1 MSADY
6 DKRSTDLFEQI
17 RALYNDLALH
27 PEKDF
32 GWGRGKANSTEVK
45 RLLTNAPLSLISSGA
60 SLERTV
66 GPVLR
71 QDSEG
76 QTDQKSVVG
85 YFPRV
90 PKDSRGHQGQCINT
104 SFYVF
109 TLALNI
115 HIVWKYKRNSREL
128 VSTYECSRGIDL
140 RESVRGDLR
149 HR

>member
-45 RLLTNAPLSLISSGA
+45 RLLTNGPLSLISSGA

-76 QTDQKSVVG
+76 QTDQKVWSDIPHVS
-85 YFPRV
+85 
-90 PKDSRGHQGQCINT
+90 PKIPGVTKANASIRR
-104 SFYVF
+104 F
-109 TLALNI
+109 TYSL
-115 HIVWKYKRNSREL
+115 WR
-128 VSTYECSRGIDL
+128 
-140 RESVRGDLR
+140 
-149 HR
+149 